1 MEAVQLPGLQAFWQ
15 HQVLRGLAAGA
26 AGDTALR
33 RVRRPVVANTLQDSC
48 LEDPPTEEPGGPA
61 HRIAELDATR
71 ASLPAWTQ
79 AFPVAAPPRES
90 WHEGGAAAGL
100 VGALGRRG
108 CGDADRLPAGAVAQ
122 AEALS
127 QPL

>member
-1 MEAVQLPGLQAFWQ
+1 M
-15 HQVLRGLAAGA
+15 
-26 AGDTALR
+26 
-33 RVRRPVVANTLQDSC
+33 ANTLQDSR
-48 LEDPPTEEPGGPA
+48 LEDPPIEEPGGPV

-71 ASLPAWTQ
+71 ASLPVWTQ

-108 CGDADRLPAGAVAQ
+108 CGDVDRLPAGAVAR